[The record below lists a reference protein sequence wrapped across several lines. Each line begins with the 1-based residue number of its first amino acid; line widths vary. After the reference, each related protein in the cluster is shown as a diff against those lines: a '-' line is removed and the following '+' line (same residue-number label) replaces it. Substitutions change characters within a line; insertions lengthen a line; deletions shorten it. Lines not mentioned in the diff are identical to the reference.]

1 MFSDMCPVVGISFVL
16 WVFCAVSPSAWAAQK
31 QVACAAR
38 VRAHMRELP
47 VTVIICGPVFRI
59 RAKCM
64 ISRRRPYRVECTGS
78 LLTSEVKQHRA
89 RLVLGWGAAWG
100 DLRVLSAFSLFLRI
114 RCARI
119 IVRWCPV
126 LRNLPVFTTSAVLG
140 IRLRPYGWRLDVR
153 ADGNSRPRPTPNPFA
168 PRARFPVR

>member
-38 VRAHMRELP
+38 VRAHMRDLP

-59 RAKCM
+59 RAKCI
-64 ISRRRPYRVECTGS
+64 ISRRWPYRVECTGS

-89 RLVLGWGAAWG
+89 RLV
-100 DLRVLSAFSLFLRI
+100 
-114 RCARI
+114 
-119 IVRWCPV
+119 P
-126 LRNLPVFTTSAVLG
+126 
-140 IRLRPYGWRLDVR
+140 
-153 ADGNSRPRPTPNPFA
+153 
-168 PRARFPVR
+168 